1 MARLQGDDERLDE
14 VGDAPD
20 PRYTF
25 ANERT
30 FLAWSRT
37 ALALIGGGLV
47 AAQVLHGRFGGWHLL
62 VALPAIALG
71 GLVGFA
77 GYLRWHANERA
88 MRLRQ
93 PVEPSPLTR
102 MLTAGIAVLAV
113 LSAVLVV
120 IAAATR

>member
-1 MARLQGDDERLDE
+1 MVPVRGDHERLDE
-14 VGDAPD
+14 VGDPPD

-77 GYLRWHANERA
+77 GYIRWHANERA
-88 MRLRQ
+88 MRLGQ

>member
-1 MARLQGDDERLDE
+1 MAPVRGDHERLDE
-14 VGDAPD
+14 VGDRPD

-77 GYLRWHANERA
+77 GYVRWQANERA
-88 MRLRQ
+88 MRLGQ

-120 IAAATR
+120 IAAVTR